1 MITPKHASLQDI
13 LNSKGGLH
21 LSAYVHKGA
30 DPAETRLRLI
40 RVIYCAIN
48 QMHQCTSY
56 GKRREFLSPL
66 VSLLRDNLR
75 VEMLPKRFALF
86 RNESSFRIIS
96 LPDQVEEQCFVAD
109 SFHVKPLL
117 GWIQA
122 DEDMLVLAL
131 DKERAT
137 LYAGTRGQLRL
148 VSEFESL
155 APQGASGGRD
165 LKWSRAEVA
174 ELTLDWLEEQL
185 SALPRGHRPRL
196 YILGGRSS
204 ASLLAA
210 RLRYRFVDLS
220 LAGMRLGE
228 QSIADIWAIVQR
240 RHAEDTEK
248 RLVAALKEIQRAEEA
263 GVGRRNLVEI
273 ATEAARGR
281 VAKLLVAGDLQIF
294 GKMDR
299 ASGRLRLT
307 GSDVDH
313 EDDDILDDLA
323 QMVLAKGGKVHVVP
337 AGSIPNTRPAFALL
351 REPKEARSSGGEEPA
366 PSPTWGEEPAG
377 YKASG

>member
-13 LNSKGGLH
+13 LSSKGGLH
-21 LSAYVHKGA
+21 LTAYVHRGA
-30 DPAETRLRLI
+30 DPAQTRLRLI

-48 QMHQCTSY
+48 QMHQCSSY

-66 VSLLRDNLR
+66 ISLLRDNMRL
-75 VEMLPKRFALF
+75 EMLPRRFALF

-96 LPDQVEEQCFVAD
+96 LPGQVEEQCFVAD
-109 SFHVKPLL
+109 SFHVKPVL

-122 DEDMLVLAL
+122 DEDLLVLAL
-131 DKERAT
+131 EKERAT
-137 LYAGTRGQLRL
+137 FYAGTRGQLRL
-148 VSEFESL
+148 VSEF
-155 APQGASGGRD
+155 GREPR
-165 LKWSRAEVA
+165 WTREEWA
-174 ELTLDWLEEQL
+174 ELASDWLEEQL

-196 YILGGRSS
+196 YMLGGRSL
-204 ASLLAA
+204 ASQLAA
-210 RLRYRFVDLS
+210 HLRYRFVDLS
-220 LAGMRLGE
+220 LAGLRLGE
-228 QSIADIWAIVQR
+228 QSIAEIWAIVQR
-240 RHAEDTEK
+240 RHAADTEK
-248 RLVAALKEIQRAEEA
+248 RLVAALKEFQRAEEA

-273 ATEAARGR
+273 ATDAARGR
-281 VAKLLVAGDLQIF
+281 VAKLLVAADLQIF

-299 ASGRLRLT
+299 ASGHLKLT

-337 AGSIPNTRPAFALL
+337 AGSIPKTRPAFALL
-351 REPKEARSSGGEEPA
+351 REPKPARTSGDEVPA
-366 PSPTWGEEPAG
+366 PSPTWGEEPGG